1 MNMEGD
7 KWRMKIDEEDGDI
20 DEEDGDINEEDGDIN
35 EEDGDKWIRIRDR
48 VRDRVSC

>member
-1 MNMEGD
+1 MEGD

>member
-1 MNMEGD
+1 MEGD

-20 DEEDGDINEEDGDIN
+20 DEEDGD
-35 EEDGDKWIRIRDR
+35 KWIRIRDR